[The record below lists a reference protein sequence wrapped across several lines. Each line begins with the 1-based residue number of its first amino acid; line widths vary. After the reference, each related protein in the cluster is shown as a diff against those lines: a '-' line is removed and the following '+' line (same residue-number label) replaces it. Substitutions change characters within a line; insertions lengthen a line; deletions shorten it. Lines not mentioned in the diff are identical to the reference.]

1 MNNPVIM
8 KGNKS
13 GIVLVL
19 DSTADFRKIIEALDS
34 RLAAAAGHYDR
45 HVKMALTI
53 ESRRLSNPELDEI
66 LNLFERYGIIISDI
80 IDGDVHN
87 GTPERLTAKT
97 PMEMFYIGNLKSGQV
112 LHAANTIVIVGSVM
126 AGASVISTGSINVLG
141 VLAGDARAGADGR
154 KDVFISALRM
164 NPEKLGIADILYTR
178 DKMEGSQNDGYAFPA
193 MAYAEDGNM
202 FMRRI

>member
-19 DSTADFRKIIEALDS
+19 DSTADFNQILSELDS
-34 RLAAAAGHYDR
+34 RMQTAAKHYDKN
-45 HVKMALTI
+45 VQFALTI

-66 LNLFERYGIIISDI
+66 LKLLERYGIIISDI
-80 IDGDVHN
+80 IDSDIHKGSSAE
-87 GTPERLTAKT
+87 TEEKKQI
-97 PMEMFYIGNLKSGQV
+97 EMFYVGNLKNGQV
-112 LHAANTIVIVGSVM
+112 LHAASTIIVLGSVL
-126 AGASVISTGSINVLG
+126 AGASVVSTGSITVLG
-141 VLAGDARAGADGR
+141 NLEGNAHAGAEGR
-154 KDVFISALRM
+154 KDVFISALQM
-164 NPEKLGIADILYTR
+164 NPEKLGIADIVYTK
-178 DKMEGSQNDGYAFPA
+178 DKMEGSQNTGYSFPT

>member
-19 DSTADFRKIIEALDS
+19 DSTADFDLILSELDS
-34 RLAAAAGHYDR
+34 RLSAAARHYDKN
-45 HVKMALTI
+45 VQLALTI

-66 LNLFERYGIIISDI
+66 LKLFEQYGLIISDV
-80 IDGDVHN
+80 IDSDLHKR
-87 GTPERLTAKT
+87 TITDTEDEKQI
-97 PMEMFYIGNLKSGQV
+97 EMFYVGNLKNGQV
-112 LHAANTIVIVGSVM
+112 LHAANTIIILGSVLP
-126 AGASVISTGSINVLG
+126 GAAVVSAGSISVLG
-141 VLAGDARAGADGR
+141 LLAGDAHAGANGR
-154 KDVFISALRM
+154 EDVFISALKM

-178 DKMEGSQNDGYAFPA
+178 DKMEGTHTEGYSFPT